1 MIDRAASGGS
11 GVINRIPAPARTWA
25 RRSVVLLVLGV
36 VVTVLVRQLWGLD
49 WPVVLRS
56 LPATPWFYLAFAA
69 RYLLLP
75 VTETLCYSAVWNRNL
90 AGSFGAFLI
99 KRLMNA
105 SVVSAS
111 GDAYFLTWSADKLGL
126 GYRKAFSGIKD
137 VTLLSA
143 AAANGVA
150 VAVLGAYLAWGDW
163 RVFDA
168 VEPRVVGLV
177 LAVTLAA
184 ALLSVVVIAFR
195 GRVLAVPAH
204 TMWRVIVYHAVR
216 SGGALV
222 LLGLQ
227 WSAAMPEVGF
237 ATWANLLIIALLVAR
252 TPLLPAPELLF
263 LSIALA
269 LVGSIDAP
277 QARLEAMFLADA
289 ALVQLLAIPSLALGT
304 LLQRKSELPA
314 STA

>member
-1 MIDRAASGGS
+1 M
-11 GVINRIPAPARTWA
+11 VRTWG
-25 RRSVVLLVLGV
+25 RRALVLVVLGV
-36 VVTVLVRQLWGLD
+36 VCTVLVRQLWGLD

-56 LPATPWFYLAFAA
+56 LPTTPWFYLAFAA

-75 VTETLCYSAVWNRNL
+75 VTELICYSTVWQRNL
-90 AGSFGAFLI
+90 SGSFGVFLI

-105 SVVSAS
+105 SVASAS
-111 GDAYFLTWSADKLGL
+111 GDAYLLTWAANKLGL

-150 VAVLGAYLAWGDW
+150 VVVLGAYLALGDW

-168 VEPRVVGLV
+168 VEPRVVLLIV
-177 LAVTLAA
+177 VVTLAA
-184 ALLSVVVIAFR
+184 ALLSIAVVAFR
-195 GRVLAVPAH
+195 GRVLAVATP
-204 TMWRVIVYHAVR
+204 TMWRIIVYHTVR

-237 ATWANLLIIALLVAR
+237 TTWANLLIVALLVAR

-269 LVGSIDAP
+269 LVGTIDAP

-289 ALVQLLAIPSLALGT
+289 ALVQLLAIPSLALGGV
-304 LLQRKSELPA
+304 LQKRGSEATDVP
-314 STA
+314 SGP

>member
-1 MIDRAASGGS
+1 MDGLVARGRQWAE
-11 GVINRIPAPARTWA
+11 RIPPRVRLWG
-25 RRSVVLLVLGV
+25 RRGFVLLVLAV
-36 VVTVLVRQLWGLD
+36 VGTVLVRQLRDLD

-56 LPATPWFYLAFAA
+56 LPTSPWFYLAFLA

-75 VTETLCYSAVWNRNL
+75 VTEVLCYSAVWGRNL
-90 AGSFGAFLI
+90 FGHFGAFLI

-105 SVVSAS
+105 SVASAS
-111 GDAYFLTWSADKLGL
+111 GDAYFLGWSAKTLGM

-150 VAVLGAYLAWGDW
+150 VLVLGAYLLLGDW
-163 RVFDA
+163 RVFEG
-168 VEPRVVGLV
+168 VEPRVVALV
-177 LAVTLAA
+177 VGVTLGA
-184 ALLSVVVIAFR
+184 ALVSVVVIVFR
-195 GRVLAVPAH
+195 GKVLAVETQ
-204 TMWRVIVYHAVR
+204 TMWRIFAYHSVR

-237 ATWANLLIIALLVAR
+237 ATWANLLIVALLVAR

-263 LSIALA
+263 LTIALA
-269 LVGSIDAP
+269 LVGTIDAP

-289 ALVQLLAIPSLALGT
+289 ALVQLFAIPSLMLG
-304 LLQRKSELPA
+304 LLWRRKEVA
-314 STA
+314 A